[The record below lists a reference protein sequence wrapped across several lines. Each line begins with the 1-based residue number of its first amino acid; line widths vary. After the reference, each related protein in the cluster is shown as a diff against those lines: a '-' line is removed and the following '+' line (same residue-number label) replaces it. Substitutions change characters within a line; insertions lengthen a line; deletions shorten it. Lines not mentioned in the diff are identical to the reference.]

1 MACHMSLGA
10 SAIDLTSVITVSLSC
25 ASVRSTRACWI
36 SGISGISG
44 EGVRDGVCNPDV
56 DGSDAAGGSR
66 ILIGAPPIK
75 PQHCCR

>member
-1 MACHMSLGA
+1 MGEVPRLRNGLSLGA
-10 SAIDLTSVITVSLSC
+10 SAVTTVSLSC

-36 SGISGISG
+36 SGISG
-44 EGVRDGVCNPDV
+44 EGVRDGVGNPDV

-75 PQHCCR
+75 PSTLS